1 MTKERIIQQLIKSRI
16 SEQNPRIQV
25 VIGPRQVGK
34 TTAIKGALEGT
45 TAIYFTADSP
55 TPLGAEQITQ
65 WWQEA
70 IAKKAEI
77 LAIDEVQKISG
88 WSEVIKKL
96 WDEKKTPL
104 KLIISGSAAL
114 TIEKDLKETLAGR
127 FELIRATHWSFAE
140 AQNIFQRNI
149 NEFIE
154 FGCYPGAD
162 QYLNDTERWVSY
174 IRDSIIEPAIGR
186 DIIQLHPVQNP
197 SLFRQ
202 VFQMATQF
210 PAQIISYNKLQGQL
224 QDRGAIATIKHY
236 LELLES
242 GFLISLIPKY
252 STNIIQMKTSS
263 PKIIVNDNAL
273 IKALSKSVH
282 EKLKNPLL
290 GHYFENAVGA
300 RLRAAGW
307 ETYYWKDRNEEVDFV
322 CIGKNGERYAIE
334 VKSNKTSL
342 EELKGLTTF
351 CKKHEDFEPCLVS
364 LVNQKFHGIRSIA
377 AEDIL
382 GL

>member
-1 MTKERIIQQLIKSRI
+1 MI
-16 SEQNPRIQV
+16 V
-25 VIGPRQVGK
+25 GPRQIGK
-34 TTAIKGALEGT
+34 TTAIKGALVGT
-45 TAIYFTADSP
+45 SFLYFTADSP
-55 TPLGAEQITQ
+55 TPLDAHQITA
-65 WWQEA
+65 WWIEA
-70 IAKKAEI
+70 EVKKIEF
-77 LAIDEVQKISG
+77 LAIDEIQKISG
-88 WSEVIKKL
+88 WSEAIKKL
-96 WDEKKTPL
+96 WDEKKHPL

-127 FELIRATHWSFAE
+127 FELIHATHWSFAE
-140 AQNIFQRNI
+140 AKKIFQRNV
-149 NEFIE
+149 NVFIE

-162 QYLNDTERWVSY
+162 QYLNDVERWSAY

-202 VFQMATQF
+202 VFQMTTQY

-252 STNIIQMKTSS
+252 STNIIQTKTSS

-273 IKALSKSVH
+273 IKALSKPIN

-300 RLRAAGW
+300 RFKAAGW
-307 ETYYWKDRNEEVDFV
+307 ETYYWKDRDEEVDFI
-322 CIGKNGERYAIE
+322 CLGKNGERYAIE
-334 VKSNKTSL
+334 VKSSETSIS
-342 EELKGLTTF
+342 ELKSQTNF
-351 CKKHEDFEPCLVS
+351 CRKHSNFEPCLVS
-364 LVNQKFHGIRSIA
+364 LINQKIEGIRCFSG
-377 AEDIL
+377 EEIL
-382 GL
+382 CLSK

>member
-1 MTKERIIQQLIKSRI
+1 MTKQRRIQSFIKNRL
-16 SEQNPRIQV
+16 SEEIPRIQV

-55 TPLGAEQITQ
+55 TPLAAEQITL

-70 IAKKAEI
+70 ISKKAEI
-77 LAIDEVQKISG
+77 LAIDEIQKISG

-96 WDEKKTPL
+96 WDEKKYPL

-140 AQNIFQRNI
+140 AKNIFQRDI
-149 NEFIE
+149 NQFIE

-162 QYLNDTERWVSY
+162 QYLNDIERWADY
-174 IRDSIIEPAIGR
+174 IRDSIVEPAIGR

-202 VFQMATQF
+202 VFQMTTQF

-252 STNIIQMKTSS
+252 STNIIQTKTSS

-273 IKALSKSVH
+273 IKALNKPVH
-282 EKLKNPLL
+282 EKLKNPML

-300 RLRAAGW
+300 RLKAAGW
-307 ETYYWKDRNEEVDFV
+307 ETYYWKDRKDEVDFV

-334 VKSNKTSL
+334 VKSNKTSTA
-342 EELKGLTTF
+342 EMKGLTSF
-351 CKKHEDFEPCLVS
+351 CKKHVDFEPCLVS
-364 LVNQKFHGIRSIA
+364 LVNQKIDGIRSISA
-377 AEDIL
+377 VEIL
-382 GL
+382 SL